1 MPHSP
6 MHPLMGSLPCQ
17 ELEILK
23 QLPFTLLFSPPGYVI
38 PGLEVTHVA
47 ARGTWSILLA
57 TAGGNGT
64 ASLPAKT
71 SN

>member
-1 MPHSP
+1 MTHSP

-17 ELEILK
+17 ELEISK
-23 QLPFTLLFSPPGYVI
+23 QLPFTLLFSPGYVI
-38 PGLEVTHVA
+38 PGLEVAHTA